1 MSNPFSKEDAIKL
14 GNRLNIDWEKIKL
27 SEFHDGLA
35 VELEH
40 GKISPKTNVTN
51 DDPLMTAKIA
61 LAHLNE
67 IPNYYTLLDKMEKI
81 GKKSMKKSNI
91 RQKAGAMLRKG
102 FKKGFKKFGDEAKNE
117 LWKEAEEGK
126 DRHEAEKKSLKP

>member
-1 MSNPFSKEDAIKL
+1 MSNPFSKDEAIKL
-14 GNRLNIDWEKIKL
+14 GNRLNINWEKIKL
-27 SEFHDGLA
+27 SEFHAGLA

-67 IPNYYTLLDKMEKI
+67 IPNYYTLLDKMEKV
-81 GKKSMKKSNI
+81 GKKAMKKSNL
-91 RQKAGAMLRKG
+91 RQRAGKMLRKG
-102 FKKGFKKFGDEAKNE
+102 FKKFGNEAREEMFKET
-117 LWKEAEEGK
+117 EEGK
-126 DRHEAEKKSLKP
+126 NRHEAEKKALKP